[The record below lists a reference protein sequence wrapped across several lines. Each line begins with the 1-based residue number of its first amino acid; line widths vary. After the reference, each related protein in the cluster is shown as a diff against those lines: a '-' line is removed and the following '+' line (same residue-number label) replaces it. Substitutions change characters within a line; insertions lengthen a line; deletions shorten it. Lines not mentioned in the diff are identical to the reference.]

1 MVYVF
6 DLPFNPKNE
15 TEQWSC
21 RHHAEAS
28 VSGYILQLQ
37 KPVKWPKPIATV
49 VDDAQTE
56 TPAKDTANVNQVDEK
71 SGQDAFEELDVFK
84 ENLKKE
90 PRSKKD

>member
-28 VSGYILQLQ
+28 ISGYILQLQ
-37 KPVKWPKPIATV
+37 NPVKWPKPIATD
-49 VDDAQTE
+49 VDDVQEE
-56 TPAKDTANVNQVDEK
+56 TPPKDTMNVNQVDEK
-71 SGQDAFEELDVFK
+71 SGQDAFEVLEVFK
-84 ENLKKE
+84 ENLEETAKK
-90 PRSKKD
+90 